1 MVWKTNVN
9 AKMDSEQM
17 MMESSGNGVFISVKE
32 WTGVH
37 SSLVVSLH
45 KTDKHTCW
53 VKKLQL
59 GN

>member
-1 MVWKTNVN
+1 MVN
-9 AKMDSEQM
+9 
-17 MMESSGNGVFISVKE
+17 GNSNEKE

-45 KTDKHTCW
+45 KINNMLGN
-53 VKKLQL
+53 KLQL